1 MHRNL
6 VAKLTL
12 DTSSISF
19 RKNKELLDDMTV
31 LVDDIMFPVQDKNN
45 VFNPDYMVVGNFQR
59 VCGYCKKVFNI
70 RPGGQNI
77 LYVTGT
83 PKEAVDKRFRL
94 DGAIF
99 TSFWQDNMF
108 GYLFQVVKN
117 TNNLYW
123 VE

>member
-1 MHRNL
+1 MHRKL

-19 RKNKELLDDMTV
+19 KINKELLDDMTI
-31 LVDDIMFPVQDKNN
+31 LVEDIMVPVQNKNN
-45 VFNPDYMVVGNFQR
+45 VFDPDYMVIGNFQHINR
-59 VCGYCKKVFNI
+59 YSKRFFIITPK
-70 RPGGQNI
+70 GQHI

-83 PKEAVDKRFRL
+83 SKEVVDKRFRL

-99 TSFWQDNMF
+99 TSFWQDNEF

-117 TNNLYW
+117 TNSSLS
-123 VE
+123 